1 MTRSAARG
9 RLARGAT
16 LLLAALLAA
25 LLTAM
30 LAAACGGS
38 SIGDDPRL
46 QQFDDE
52 FTTAGQQHYP
62 NGSPVRIDYAT
73 TPPYGGP
80 HWTHPLRCGI
90 YEQEQ
95 RFESMVHTME
105 HGAIVLYYQPLVVAA
120 DTVGEM
126 RVAAAE
132 LLREGARLILTPSTR
147 IGVPVAMASWGRLML
162 MDDFEADTLRAF
174 IDAFEGDAPEELGC

>member
-9 RLARGAT
+9 LSAMG
-16 LLLAALLAA
+16 AALV
-25 LLTAM
+25 LTAM

-52 FTTAGQQHYP
+52 FTTAVQAHVPAGP
-62 NGSPVRIDYAT
+62 EVTYAT

-80 HWTHPLRCGI
+80 HWSVPLRCGI
-90 YEQEQ
+90 YEEEQ
-95 RFESMVHTME
+95 RFEPIVHTME
-105 HGAIVLYYQPLVVAA
+105 HGAIVLYYQPLVLDAEA
-120 DTVGEM
+120 VGEM
-126 RVAAAE
+126 RLAASQ

-147 IGVPVAMASWGRLML
+147 IGTPVAIASWGRLLL
-162 MDDFEADTLRAF
+162 MDEFEEDTLRDF
-174 IDAFEGDAPEELGC
+174 IEAFEGDAPEERGC

>member
-1 MTRSAARG
+1 MTRIRTR
-9 RLARGAT
+9 RLAAAA
-16 LLLAALLAA
+16 AALLAA
-25 LLTAM
+25 ALVLTA
-30 LAAACGGS
+30 CGGGS
-38 SIGDDPRL
+38 SIKDDPRL

-52 FTTAGQQHYP
+52 FTTAGQEHYP
-62 NGSPVRIDYAT
+62 AGFQVTYVT

-80 HWTHPLRCGI
+80 HWTIPLRCGI

-95 RFESMVHTME
+95 PFEPMVHTME
-105 HGAIVLYYQPLVVAA
+105 HGAIVLYYQPLAVDA

-126 RVAAAE
+126 RVAASQ
-132 LLREGARLILTPSTR
+132 LLSEGRRMILTPSTR

-174 IDAFEGDAPEELGC
+174 LDAFEGDAPEELGC